1 MNISKKS
8 SVLCLIILIFLW
20 EFSCKFSNIH
30 SLIPSF
36 SQVVIE
42 LWAEICNFKLIKA
55 TCISLSSVL
64 IGYMISILLSLLVSV
79 VCMNSNLA
87 TVLFSTLYK
96 ILNPLPSVA
105 ILPIILLLTGLSYSS
120 ISLKLHISA
129 QSSIIILIFHS
140 VFWPMLASN
149 IMGFNSIPTVFED
162 FARNIEISTLKK
174 YILIYIPSAS
184 SHIITGLRTSWGRSW
199 RSLISAEAIFGISGS
214 TQGLGYYIYYHRA
227 FANMTNI
234 FAGIIIISIISLFA
248 ETIFS
253 FIEKN
258 TIQKWG
264 ISK

>member
-20 EFSCKFSNIH
+20 EFSCKFSNIN

-64 IGYMISILLSLLVSV
+64 IGYMISILLSLFVSV

-105 ILPIILLLTGLSYSS
+105 ILPIILLLTGLSY
-120 ISLKLHISA
+120 
-129 QSSIIILIFHS
+129 SSIIILIFHS